1 MQSAHRRG
9 KKRKP
14 EADLEAE
21 RSLYASFATAANSVS
36 QLYSLALGQQAR
48 YRDEGARQSLERVYE
63 WLCKEHG
70 NSSTLPTAALMD
82 FLRQEALLLGTPGEC
97 SAAPVPVLPLAPP
110 AVFSSAAAAAK
121 EDEGVEGGDKGP
133 AAVVRRLQQQQ
144 QLHQQQQQHQEQQQS
159 GW

>member
-48 YRDEGARQSLERVYE
+48 YRDEGARQSLVS
-63 WLCKEHG
+63 CV
-70 NSSTLPTAALMD
+70 ALE
-82 FLRQEALLLGTPGEC
+82 LVIL
-97 SAAPVPVLPLAPP
+97 VLPYSCSTCRMSCP
-110 AVFSSAAAAAK
+110 
-121 EDEGVEGGDKGP
+121 
-133 AAVVRRLQQQQ
+133 
-144 QLHQQQQQHQEQQQS
+144 
-159 GW
+159 